1 MGGTAMVPLERKRL
15 LLLAL
20 VNAVTVLTVLLLT
33 SNGGSRAR
41 DYLVTLAWALIS
53 ANAAAIPSLFFFPSI
68 LARKGRAP
76 SVPVVIVWIVVL
88 TAFGCLLAQTGLA
101 LGGFVPS
108 EFWHTYL
115 RTMQISAPFGLAFG
129 LGIFFYA
136 SIRSELFEAR
146 QKLHEKE
153 VAEERTRKLALEAR
167 LRSLEARVHPH
178 FLFNTLNSISA
189 LIATD
194 PVRAEMMVGRLAAL
208 LRSLLDRTNVP
219 LIPLGEELGIVADY
233 AEIEQARSGS
243 KLRVEFRVPEELR
256 DVMVPPLAIQSLVE
270 NAVKHGIAP
279 QRDGG
284 DIVVTASS
292 ADGKACIQVADSGPG
307 FDLTSVR
314 PGHGLDNLVGRL
326 DALFG
331 DRAGITVHRKN
342 GHSVVEMAVPRR

>member
-1 MGGTAMVPLERKRL
+1 MFLPERKRFLLLILVNLATTLAIL
-15 LLLAL
+15 LLLS
-20 VNAVTVLTVLLLT
+20 VD
-33 SNGGSRAR
+33 RQPHAR
-41 DYLVTLAWALIS
+41 DYLVSLAYALIA
-53 ANAAAIPSLFFFPSI
+53 ANAAAIPSLFFFPSF

-76 SVPVVIVWIVVL
+76 SVPVVIAWIVVF
-88 TAFGCLLAQTGLA
+88 TAFGLLLALTVLA
-101 LGGFVPS
+101 VAGIAVPAD
-108 EFWHTYL
+108 FWHTYL
-115 RTMQISAPFGLAFG
+115 RTMQVSAPFALAFG

-136 SIRSELFEAR
+136 SLRGELFAAR

-194 PVRAEMMVGRLAAL
+194 PARAEMMVGRLAAL
-208 LRSLLDRTNVP
+208 LRSLLDHTNVP

-233 AEIEQARSGS
+233 AEIERARYGS
-243 KLRVEFRVPEELR
+243 KLRVDLQIPEQLR
-256 DVMVPPLAIQSLVE
+256 DVLVPPLAVQSLVE

-284 DIVVTASS
+284 DVLVTASS
-292 ADGKACIQVADSGPG
+292 ADGKARILVADSGPG
-307 FDLTSVR
+307 FDLTSI
-314 PGHGLDNLVGRL
+314 PAGHGLDNLVGRL

-331 DRAGITVHRKN
+331 DRAGITVHRKD
-342 GHSVVEMAVPRR
+342 GRSVVEMMVPRS